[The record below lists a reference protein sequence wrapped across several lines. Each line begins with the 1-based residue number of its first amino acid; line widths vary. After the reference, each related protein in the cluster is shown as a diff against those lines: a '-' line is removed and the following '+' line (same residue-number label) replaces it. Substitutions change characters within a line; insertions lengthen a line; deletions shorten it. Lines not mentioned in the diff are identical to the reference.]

1 MLVSGRDKKISRR
14 EKRAFLATAYDR
26 ERSPIESHLFRPSK
40 RQRLPVVILPPTV
53 RVLYYPTRLEELQ
66 TWLLD
71 EDACK
76 TEWQTLLD
84 LRARHAPRHAQ
95 YRMIRPL
102 SARRPLKGSAS
113 EGTQH

>member
-1 MLVSGRDKKISRR
+1 M
-14 EKRAFLATAYDR
+14 
-26 ERSPIESHLFRPSK
+26 
-40 RQRLPVVILPPTV
+40 

-76 TEWQTLLD
+76 TEWWTLLD

-95 YRMIRPL
+95 YRMVRPL

>member
-1 MLVSGRDKKISRR
+1 MHIHAHAVLCV
-14 EKRAFLATAYDR
+14 LCVHMHMCMYMY
-26 ERSPIESHLFRPSK
+26 ESMGAH
-40 RQRLPVVILPPTV
+40 VH
-53 RVLYYPTRLEELQ
+53 VLYYPTRLDELQ

-95 YRMIRPL
+95 YRMVRPL

>member
-1 MLVSGRDKKISRR
+1 MYR
-14 EKRAFLATAYDR
+14 T
-26 ERSPIESHLFRPSK
+26 
-40 RQRLPVVILPPTV
+40 
-53 RVLYYPTRLEELQ
+53 TRLEELQ

-95 YRMIRPL
+95 
-102 SARRPLKGSAS
+102 
-113 EGTQH
+113 